1 MLTVKFD
8 SFPTLTTDRLV
19 LREIVPAD
27 AERLYALRRDPRV
40 TRHLDRDN
48 DADVS
53 AVQSLI
59 LSIRQSFDQGDGVS
73 WALSLKESPE
83 IIGNLGFWRID
94 KKNHRAE
101 IGYILDP
108 AHWGKG
114 LMSEAMAAVLPYGFK
129 TIGFHSVEANTALEN
144 SASHRLLTK
153 HGFVKE
159 AHFRQNWYY
168 NRVFSDSLI
177 YCKLASDETGF
188 GGSR

>member
-1 MLTVKFD
+1 MLTIQFD

-19 LREIVPAD
+19 LREIMPAD

-40 TRHLDRDN
+40 TRYLDRDN
-48 DADVS
+48 DADLSV
-53 AVQSLI
+53 VQSLI
-59 LSIRQSFDQGDGVS
+59 LTIRQSFDQGDGIS

-83 IIGNLGFWRID
+83 FIGNLGFWRID

-108 AHWGKG
+108 EHWGTG
-114 LMSEAMAAVLPYGFK
+114 LMSEAIEAILPYGFK

-144 SASHRLLTK
+144 SASQRLLEK

-159 AHFRQNWYY
+159 AHFRQDWYY
-168 NRVFSDSLI
+168 NGVFSDSLI
-177 YCKLASDETGF
+177 YCKLASDEQ
-188 GGSR
+188 